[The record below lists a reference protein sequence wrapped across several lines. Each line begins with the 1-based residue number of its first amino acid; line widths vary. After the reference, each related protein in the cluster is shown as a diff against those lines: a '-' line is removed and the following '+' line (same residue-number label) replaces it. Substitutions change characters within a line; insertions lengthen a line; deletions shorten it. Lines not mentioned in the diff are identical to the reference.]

1 MDLTPGRVEPDNLS
15 PLPLSHPA
23 DTLLETAPLRDSR
36 ERTQSSD
43 WDVPNDSAES
53 HDSTSATPSSA
64 AQETE
69 SNRGNCDEMI
79 EKWRLIKL
87 ADKTRA
93 AEAHKKVIQ
102 PEAYL
107 RT

>member
-1 MDLTPGRVEPDNLS
+1 MDLITGRVEPNSVS
-15 PLPLSHPA
+15 PLPLSHPG
-23 DTLLETAPLRDSR
+23 DTVRENSPLRESG

-53 HDSTSATPSSA
+53 HDSTSATSSSA
-64 AQETE
+64 IQEPE
-69 SNRGNCDEMI
+69 SNSGNCDEMI
-79 EKWRLIKL
+79 EKWRLIKV

-93 AEAHKKVIQ
+93 AEAHKKVTQ
-102 PEAYL
+102 PEAMI